1 MEDSVWWVA
10 ILTRC
15 PIQMHNRWAT
25 RPAIVFLRMA
35 PLETDDWEWEWEGRQ
50 REGSVISG
58 WTVEIGGGG
67 GEGY

>member
-1 MEDSVWWVA
+1 MEEDSGWWVA

-35 PLETDDWEWEWEGRQ
+35 PLETDDWEWEDRQ

-58 WTVEIGGGG
+58 WPGEIGGGDK
-67 GEGY
+67 GY